1 LHRLIEQV
9 PVGSCPEMGVDVSI
23 ITPVYNERDNLRKFI
38 PKLEK
43 VLSKTLKNF
52 EIVIV
57 DDNSPDGSGKIALEL
72 ADEYGNIKVLRRPKK
87 MGLGT
92 AYKEGYKLTEG
103 RLIVSI
109 DSDLSHD
116 PKILP
121 NMMDETETADIV
133 IGSRFVKGGGIK
145 GRSMWRDMLSTF
157 ANYFIRAMTRRNIRD
172 WTSGLRVYRREVWET
187 SMPRVECMKWD
198 FQFESLYKALFD
210 NFKVKEVPITFH
222 ERLEGNSKFSITEAF
237 YFIIS
242 FFKILLST
250 PCTNKRKETNSA
262 RVLEKF

>member
-1 LHRLIEQV
+1 
-9 PVGSCPEMGVDVSI
+9 MGVDVSI

-38 PKLEK
+38 PQVEE
-43 VLSKTLKNF
+43 VLSDTPYNF

-57 DDNSPDGSGKIALEL
+57 DDNSPDGSGGVAQKL
-72 ADEYGNIKVLRRPKK
+72 AEEYENIKILHRPKK

-116 PKILP
+116 PEILP
-121 NMMDETETADIV
+121 HMIEETETADIV
-133 IGSRFVKGGGIK
+133 IGSRFVKGGGIE
-145 GRSMWRDMLSTF
+145 GRSMWRDLLSTF
-157 ANYFIRAMTRRNIRD
+157 ANYFIRAITGQNIKD

-187 SMPRVECMKWD
+187 TMPSVECMKWD

-210 NFKVKEVPITFH
+210 RFKVKEIPITFH
-222 ERLEGNSKFSITEAF
+222 ERLDGHSKFSITEAF

-250 PCTNKRKETNSA
+250 
-262 RVLEKF
+262 

>member
-1 LHRLIEQV
+1 
-9 PVGSCPEMGVDVSI
+9 MGVNVSI

-38 PKLEK
+38 PKVEK
-43 VLSKTLKNF
+43 VLSETLNNF

-57 DDNSPDGSGKIALEL
+57 DDKSPDGSGAIALKL
-72 ADEYGNIKVLRRPKK
+72 ANEYDNIKVLQRPKK

-92 AYKEGYKLTEG
+92 AYKEGFKMADG

-116 PKILP
+116 PEILP
-121 NMMDETETADIV
+121 RMIEEAETVDIV
-133 IGSRFVKGGGIK
+133 IGSRFVKGGGIE
-145 GRSMWRDMLSTF
+145 GRSMWRDLLSTL
-157 ANYFIRAMTRRNIRD
+157 ANYFIRTITGYGISD

-187 SMPRVECMKWD
+187 TMPKVECIKWD

-210 NFKVKEVPITFH
+210 KFTVREIPIIFH
-222 ERLEGNSKFSITEAF
+222 ERLEGYSKFSVNEAF
-237 YFIIS
+237 YFVIS

-250 PCTNKRKETNSA
+250 PRANK
-262 RVLEKF
+262 

>member
-1 LHRLIEQV
+1 
-9 PVGSCPEMGVDVSI
+9 MGMDVSI

-38 PKLEK
+38 PQVEE
-43 VLSKTLKNF
+43 VLSNTSHNF

-57 DDNSPDGSGKIALEL
+57 DDNSPDGSGGVAQKL
-72 ADEYGNIKVLRRPKK
+72 AEEYENIKILQRPKK

-116 PKILP
+116 PKILLH
-121 NMMDETETADIV
+121 MIEAADTADIV
-133 IGSRFVKGGGIK
+133 IGSRFVKGGGIE

-157 ANYFIRAMTRRNIRD
+157 ANYFIRAITGHNIRD

-250 PCTNKRKETNSA
+250 PCTNKRKETNRA